1 MSSIHPSIHPAW
13 CVLVHSGHTHMGLL
27 VGAGCTH
34 GLLVPHLMMMM
45 MMMMHLPAVVAVAAV
60 AEI

>member
-1 MSSIHPSIHPAW
+1 M
-13 CVLVHSGHTHMGLL
+13 LVHSGHTHMGLL